1 MNKRLSIILS
11 IALCLSLVANVFAVK
26 MAKAENNDEKET
38 KEETVITSEN
48 VADEMTYIVSGADGN
63 NIKAMDCDSNEVSLD
78 KVPVSVNIK
87 YFLDDKEVNANELKG
102 KSGHVKI
109 SYEFT
114 NLCKTE
120 ETIAGKK
127 EDIYVPYACITSLM
141 LEDENASNV
150 TVSTGK
156 VIDDGNRSIVVGL
169 AFPGMQENINA
180 DTDKIDIPGS
190 VDVEFDAKDYDD
202 TICYI
207 LASSNFL
214 NDVDLKDVNADDLEK
229 DMDDVKDAMDKLI
242 DGAVKLTE
250 GFDEFDAGL
259 KKYTDG
265 VDSLSTGLNTIC
277 ANNDKLNNG
286 AGQIFDSILDTAN
299 TTLKQSGLDVPTLT
313 KENYAKV
320 LEGAAS
326 KLDVSSVEKM
336 ARSKVEAGVREK
348 EDLIKAKVT
357 AAVKEQVKAGVAA
370 AMPGAD
376 EDTVNKYTEAKMATD
391 EVEKMISAKT
401 EEQIKALIEENLKSD
416 EVKKSIEEGKAKMK
430 AGASSL
436 NELKSKLDSVNTF
449 YEGVK
454 NYTAGVQKAA
464 GGAATLKAS
473 SKDLLGGDKKLK
485 DGTVKLKDGLEEFDK
500 KAIEKLVS
508 LVDDDLAEYADR
520 INAIKDAAT
529 ENEDKNN
536 YVFKIN

>member
-1 MNKRLSIILS
+1 MNKRLSIVLS
-11 IALCLSLVANVFAVK
+11 IALCISLVANVFAVK

-38 KEETVITSEN
+38 KEETVVTSEN
-48 VADEMTYIVSGADGN
+48 VADEMTYIISDGN
-63 NIKAMDCDSNEVSLD
+63 GSGIKALDCDSNEVSLD
-78 KVPVSVNIK
+78 KVPVSVNVK
-87 YFLDDKEVNANELKG
+87 YFLDEKEVNANDLKG

-120 ETIAGKK
+120 ETISGKT
-127 EDIYVPYACITSLM
+127 EEIYVPYACITSLM
-141 LEDENASNV
+141 LDDKNASNV

-169 AFPGMQENINA
+169 AFPGMQENIGT
-180 DTDKIDIPGS
+180 DTDKIDIPDG
-190 VDVEFDAKDYDD
+190 VDVEFDAKDLEDI
-202 TICYI
+202 TCYI
-207 LASSNFL
+207 VASSNFL
-214 NDVDLKDVNADDLEK
+214 NDVDLKDVNAKDLEK
-229 DMDDVKDAMDKLI
+229 DMDEVKDAMDKLI

-265 VDSLSTGLNTIC
+265 VESLSSGLNTIC

-299 TTLKQSGLDVPTLT
+299 ATLKQSGLDVPTLT

-320 LEGAAS
+320 LDGAAS
-326 KLDVSSVEKM
+326 KLDVNSVEKM

-370 AMPGAD
+370 AMQGAD
-376 EDTVNKYTEAKMATD
+376 EETINKYTESKMATD
-391 EVEKMISAKT
+391 EVKQMINEKC
-401 EEQIKALIEENLKSD
+401 EEQIKALIDENLKSD
-416 EVKKSIEEGKAKMK
+416 EVKKSIAEGKAKME

-436 NELKSKLDSVNTF
+436 KDLKAKLDSVNNF
-449 YEGVK
+449 YNGVK
-454 NYTAGVQKAA
+454 SYTSGVKQAA
-464 GGAATLKAS
+464 TGAATLKDS
-473 SKDLLGGDKKLK
+473 SKDLLGGDGKLK
-485 DGTVKLKDGLEEFDK
+485 DGAVKLKDGLKEFDK

-508 LVDDDLAEYADR
+508 LVDDDLAGYADR

-529 ENEDKNN
+529 GNEDKNN